1 MADVITD
8 WTDATA
14 QAKGPVVSHDMLA
27 GLARR
32 IDDALH
38 VATKRLS
45 EMTEERQELQD
56 RVNRL
61 HMAKRTIDEL
71 KGNAFDLEAIEQ
83 LASADLQPLTKKK
96 KGNG

>member
-8 WTDATA
+8 WTDPNA
-14 QAKGPVVSHDMLA
+14 QGKWPVVTHDMLA
-27 GLARR
+27 GLSRR
-32 IDDALH
+32 IDDALK
-38 VATKRLS
+38 VATQRLA
-45 EMTEERQELQD
+45 EMTDERQELQD

-83 LASADLQPLTKKK
+83 LASADLQPLPKKK